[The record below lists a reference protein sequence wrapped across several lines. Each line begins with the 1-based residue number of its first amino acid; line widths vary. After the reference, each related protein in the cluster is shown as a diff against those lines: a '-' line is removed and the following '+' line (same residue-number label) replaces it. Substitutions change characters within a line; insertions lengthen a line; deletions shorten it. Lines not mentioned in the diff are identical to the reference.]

1 MNVADEEH
9 WRKQGLFDL
18 VDSVGKDYTSSDKSP
33 SLPSLP
39 SHFRSSPCTPCAP
52 SFSKLLQSTSGYT
65 TKPFSKGTKKKHCQ
79 HFQSQVGTKPDLNSL
94 PGRGIWR
101 PKKIVHKMALGSDV
115 GLPESC
121 NLALCGLVGRLSYNY
136 LCKVSILD
144 WVDLSW
150 KPLLGYAPE
159 VIFLTKG
166 WMGFLCKSPE
176 NVNVLLSH
184 KWIITGSNLMIK
196 RWCLAFNPESEY
208 FHFRHLWILLPGL
221 PLQS

>member
-1 MNVADEEH
+1 LV
-9 WRKQGLFDL
+9 RIILPLTSPLVFLLFPHIFVPPLALL
-18 VDSVGKDYTSSDKSP
+18 VHPLFQSYC
-33 SLPSLP
+33 SLLLVTQLN
-39 SHFRSSPCTPCAP
+39 HFL
-52 SFSKLLQSTSGYT
+52 KEL
-65 TKPFSKGTKKKHCQ
+65 KKKHCQ
-79 HFQSQVGTKPDLNSL
+79 HFQSQVGTKPDLNPL
-94 PGRGIWR
+94 PGRRIWR

-166 WMGFLCKSPE
+166 RMGFLCKSLE